1 MKIRAATIKDLAR
14 IFEIRTGVK
23 ENHLSMIQLEELG
36 ITPQAVSMLIEQSD
50 AVWVVEIANQ
60 VEGFAMVDLQEACVF
75 AAFVRDECMGQGL
88 GQALMQRAES
98 ILFKKHSVIWLET
111 AKSSRAFTFY
121 QRQGWQQVGDVVHGD
136 VRMEKRRFA

>member
-1 MKIRAATIKDLAR
+1 MKIRAATIKDLTR

-75 AAFVRDECMGQGL
+75 AAFVRDECM
-88 GQALMQRAES
+88 
-98 ILFKKHSVIWLET
+98 
-111 AKSSRAFTFY
+111 
-121 QRQGWQQVGDVVHGD
+121 
-136 VRMEKRRFA
+136 